1 VKEVVKRS
9 FPRELTL
16 IAGIDDAGRG
26 PVIGPLVVAGVLVHI
41 HQIPHLKAL
50 GVKDSKALSPR
61 RRRCLSKKI
70 KDLVVN
76 YTIVELSPKEID
88 EVVFRGQRLRK
99 LNWLEAKAM
108 AEAIH
113 RLHPDV
119 AYVDAADVLER
130 RFGEQIREMLPFD
143 VEIVS
148 EHRADVNYPVVSA
161 ASILAK
167 THRDHVVS
175 GLNEVYGDIG
185 SGYSSDSRTR
195 RFILEW
201 FRTRG
206 NEDLPDFVRKSWK
219 TIGKLRAEAAQT
231 QSALDK
237 G

>member
-1 VKEVVKRS
+1 
-9 FPRELTL
+9 LTL

-26 PVIGPLVVAGVLVHI
+26 PVIGPLVVAGVLVRV
-41 HQIPHLKAL
+41 HQIPRLKAL

-70 KDLVVN
+70 KDLVVSH
-76 YTIVELSPKEID
+76 TIVELSPKEID

-108 AEAIH
+108 AEVIH

-119 AYVDAADVLER
+119 AYVDASDVLER
-130 RFGEQIREMLPFD
+130 RFGEQIREMLSFD
-143 VEIVS
+143 VEVVS
-148 EHRADVNYPVVSA
+148 EHQADVKYPVVSA

-175 GLNEVYGDIG
+175 DLNEVYGEFG
-185 SGYSSDSRTR
+185 SGYSSDPRTR

-201 FRTRG
+201 FKTHG

-219 TIGKLRAEAAQT
+219 TIEILKAEAGQT
-231 QSALDK
+231 QTVLDE

>member
-1 VKEVVKRS
+1 M
-9 FPRELTL
+9 TL

-88 EVVFRGQRLRK
+88 EVVLRGQRLRK

-108 AEAIH
+108 AKAIH

>member
-1 VKEVVKRS
+1 M
-9 FPRELTL
+9 TL

-26 PVIGPLVVAGVLVHI
+26 PVIGPLVVAGVLVHD
-41 HQIPHLKAL
+41 HQIPPLKAL

-70 KDLVVN
+70 KDLVVS

-88 EVVFRGQRLRK
+88 EVVFRGKRLRK

-108 AEAIH
+108 AETIR

-130 RFGEQIREMLPFD
+130 RFGEQIREFLPFD

-167 THRDHVVS
+167 THRDRVVAE
-175 GLNEVYGDIG
+175 LNEVYGDIG
-185 SGYSSDSRTR
+185 SGYTSDLRTR

-206 NEDLPDFVRKSWK
+206 NEELPDFVRKSWK
-219 TIGKLRAEAAQT
+219 TIGKLREEAALTQT
-231 QSALDK
+231 DLDK

>member
-1 VKEVVKRS
+1 M
-9 FPRELTL
+9 
-16 IAGIDDAGRG
+16 
-26 PVIGPLVVAGVLVHI
+26 VVAGVLVHDY
-41 HQIPHLKAL
+41 QISHLKSL

-70 KDLVVN
+70 KNLVVS

-88 EVVFRGQRLRK
+88 EVVLKGRRLRK

-108 AEAIH
+108 AEVIR

-119 AYVDAADVLER
+119 AYVDASDVLEK
-130 RFGEQIREMLPFD
+130 RFGEQIRGMLYFE
-143 VEIVS
+143 VEVIS
-148 EHRADVNYPVVSA
+148 EHHADINYPVVSA

-167 THRDHVVS
+167 TYRDHVVS
-175 GLNEVYGDIG
+175 DLHEVYGDFG
-185 SGYSSDSRTR
+185 SGYSSDSQTR

-219 TIGKLRAEAAQT
+219 TVGKLKAEA
-231 QSALDK
+231 DK
-237 G
+237 LKLS

>member
-1 VKEVVKRS
+1 
-9 FPRELTL
+9 LTL

>member
-1 VKEVVKRS
+1 M
-9 FPRELTL
+9 TL

-26 PVIGPLVVAGVLVHI
+26 PVMGPLVIAGVLVHD
-41 HQIPHLKAL
+41 HQIPALKAI

-119 AYVDAADVLER
+119 AYVDAADVLEK
-130 RFGEQIREMLPFD
+130 RFGEQIRKMLPFD

-167 THRDHVVS
+167 THRDYVIS
-175 GLNEVYGDIG
+175 ELNELYGDIG
-185 SGYSSDSRTR
+185 SGYTSDLRTR

-219 TIGKLRAEAAQT
+219 TIGKLRAEATLT
-231 QSALDK
+231 QIVFDRE
-237 G
+237 